1 MLHRR
6 AALLLPLLSACAEE
20 QLADPA
26 GTLRARWERRRGVD
40 LDDGVHEFNLPD
52 GRVRATQRGFTTI
65 VEITPARGGFDRAVV
80 EGIFLRQEIS
90 PAGRALLR
98 ETGNPRMIEIAGLRP
113 RRFDGAGQVGD

>member
-20 QLADPA
+20 QLADPG
-26 GTLRARWERRRGVD
+26 GTLRTQWQRRRGVD

-65 VEITPARGGFDRAVV
+65 VEITQARGGFDRAVA
-80 EGIFLRQEIS
+80 EGIFLQGDIS
-90 PAGRALLR
+90 PGGRALLR
-98 ETGNPRMIEIAGLRP
+98 ETGNPRMVEIAGLWPRP
-113 RRFDGAGQVGD
+113 RSPAN